1 MKPRKEMDIKSLP
14 IMEKI
19 QLVGDIWDSIA
30 QDAGQLPVTKSQRDE
45 IDQRLERYE
54 VDPLPGSS
62 WSVVRK
68 RIER

>member
-1 MKPRKEMDIKSLP
+1 MKQRTEIDIKSLP
-14 IMEKI
+14 IKERI

-30 QDAGQLPVTKSQRDE
+30 QDAGQLPLTHSQRDE
-45 IDQRLERYE
+45 LDQRLERYK

-62 WSVVRK
+62 WTEVRK